1 MKLPITDT
9 PPALRPAPL
18 QTLHTATRPF
28 HVMTKPIG
36 PICNLDCKYCFY
48 LEKEALYDG
57 ERKWAMPDD
66 VLEKYIAQY
75 IHTQPGRQVSFAWQ
89 GGEPTLLGVRFFR
102 KVVELQKKYADGKEI
117 TNAFQTNGT
126 LLDDEWGEFLAENK
140 FLVGL
145 SIDGPEELHDA
156 YRVDKQQKPTFPEVY
171 RGLTLLKKHGVE
183 FNTLTTVHAANVH
196 KPLDIYRFLREH
208 GSGFMQFI
216 PIVERNI
223 TESGPF
229 QILNLDLQGPPD
241 PETGERHFAPV
252 TEWSVNSKA
261 YGEFHIAIFN
271 EWVKRDIG
279 KTFVQM
285 IDVALGNWVKQYTG
299 QGGGSLCVFSP
310 TCGDAMAIE
319 HNGDVYSCDH
329 YVYPKYRLGNI
340 MNAPLGEMVT
350 SDQQRAF
357 GQAKLDSLPQY
368 CRECEVRF
376 ACHGECP
383 KHRFV
388 KTPTGEDGLNYLC
401 QAYRPY
407 FNHIDPYMRAMVQ
420 LLNQRQP
427 PAAVMELIKDGRLPD
442 PTRKPAKKKSKARR

>member
-1 MKLPITDT
+1 
-9 PPALRPAPL
+9 
-18 QTLHTATRPF
+18 
-28 HVMTKPIG
+28 
-36 PICNLDCKYCFY
+36 
-48 LEKEALYDG
+48 
-57 ERKWAMPDD
+57 
-66 VLEKYIAQY
+66 
-75 IHTQPGRQVSFAWQ
+75 
-89 GGEPTLLGVRFFR
+89 
-102 KVVELQKKYADGKEI
+102 
-117 TNAFQTNGT
+117 
-126 LLDDEWGEFLAENK
+126 
-140 FLVGL
+140 
-145 SIDGPEELHDA
+145 
-156 YRVDKQQKPTFPEVY
+156 
-171 RGLTLLKKHGVE
+171 
-183 FNTLTTVHAANVH
+183 H

-252 TEWSVNSKA
+252 TDWSVNNRD
-261 YGEFHIAIFN
+261 YGKFHIAIFN

-279 KTFVQM
+279 RTFVQM

-299 QGGGSLCVFSP
+299 QGGGSLCVFSE

-329 YVYPKYRLGNI
+329 YVYPQYRLGNI
-340 MNAPLGEMVT
+340 MDAPLGDMVT

-357 GQAKLDSLPQY
+357 GQAKLDSLPAY
-368 CRECEVRF
+368 CRACEVRF

-388 KTPTGEDGLNYLC
+388 KTPDGEDGLNYLC

-407 FNHIDPYMRAMVQ
+407 FNHIDPYMKAMVQ
-420 LLNQRQP
+420 LLQQRQP
-427 PAAVMELIKDGRLPD
+427 PAAVMELIKAGRLPD
-442 PTRKPAKKKSKARR
+442 PARKPPKKTKRRTKARR